1 MPDGIRRDEAAVE
14 VHAIDLSIG
23 SQNLQCT
30 AYWFDHGGIVSR
42 ANDDPLRGS
51 EPLSDASDERV
62 LTAFGHCLRIQ
73 NGGVAKSPA
82 LPCGEVE

>member
-1 MPDGIRRDEAAVE
+1 MPDGIWRDEAAVE

-23 SQNLQCT
+23 SQNLQCA
-30 AYWFDHGGIVSR
+30 AYRFDRGGIVSR
-42 ANDDPLRGS
+42 TDDDPPRGS

-73 NGGVAKSPA
+73 NRGVTKSPA